1 MLLSPK
7 PTAAQRHFQSSL
19 GAESVLARAAITTI
33 ALEPKSLP
41 NMPANIN
48 RTRFYSQLG
57 RQNELAS
64 AEE

>member
-1 MLLSPK
+1 MRLSPK
-7 PTAAQRHFQSSL
+7 PTAAQRRFQSLL

-33 ALEPKSLP
+33 TLGTKPLP

-48 RTRFYSQLG
+48 GTRLYSQLG

-64 AEE
+64 AEK